1 MKKRQGFTLIEL
13 LISLFILGILAAI
26 AYPSY
31 QDFVIKTRRVDAQS
45 ELIKAQI
52 EQSSYRITHPT
63 YINNATSA
71 GLPSNNQHYAFSVV
85 SASVNTYIM
94 KAEAKSTS
102 GQSNDQVICK
112 TLFIDQ
118 NNTKTSDGS
127 TENSACWVN

>member
-1 MKKRQGFTLIEL
+1 MNKQQGFTLIEL

-31 QDFVIKTRRVDAQS
+31 QGFVIKTRRVDAQS

-63 YINNATSA
+63 YINNTTSA
-71 GLPSNNQHYAFSVV
+71 GLPSNNQHYTFSVV

-102 GQSNDQVICK
+102 SQSNDQVICK

-118 NNTKTSDGS
+118 NNTKTSDGN
-127 TENSACWVN
+127 TENNSCWVN